1 MFALRDYRVLIGLI
15 VKLSGAEGWQSTM
28 KSISIL
34 NKKASFEFS
43 FLEKFVAGMVLS
55 GTEIK
60 SIRLGKANITDGFCV
75 IFNDEILVRNI
86 EISPYEKGTHYNHE
100 PKRDRKLLLKR
111 AEIRKLQNKMKD
123 QGLTIVPIKLFISDE
138 GWAKMEIALAKGKKL
153 FDKRQD
159 IKKRDTERETQR
171 KLK

>member
-1 MFALRDYRVLIGLI
+1 
-15 VKLSGAEGWQSTM
+15 M

>member
-1 MFALRDYRVLIGLI
+1 
-15 VKLSGAEGWQSTM
+15 M

-75 IFNDEILVRNI
+75 IHDGEILIRNM

-100 PKRDRKLLLKR
+100 PKRDRKLLLKKS
-111 AEIRKLQNKMKD
+111 EIRKLQNKMKD

-138 GWAKMEIALAKGKKL
+138 GWAKLEIALAKGKKL

>member
-1 MFALRDYRVLIGLI
+1 
-15 VKLSGAEGWQSTM
+15 M

-123 QGLTIVPIKLFISDE
+123 QGLTIVPIRLFISDE

>member
-1 MFALRDYRVLIGLI
+1 
-15 VKLSGAEGWQSTM
+15 M

-60 SIRLGKANITDGFCV
+60 SIRLGKTNITDGFCV

>member
-1 MFALRDYRVLIGLI
+1 
-15 VKLSGAEGWQSTM
+15 M

-75 IFNDEILVRNI
+75 IHDGEILVRNM

-100 PKRDRKLLLKR
+100 PKRDRKLLLKKS
-111 AEIRKLQNKMKD
+111 EIRKLQNKMKD
-123 QGLTIVPIKLFISDE
+123 QGLTIVPIKLFISEE
-138 GWAKMEIALAKGKKL
+138 GWAKLEIALAKGKKL

>member
-1 MFALRDYRVLIGLI
+1 
-15 VKLSGAEGWQSTM
+15 M

-100 PKRDRKLLLKR
+100 PKRDRKLLLKK

-123 QGLTIVPIKLFISDE
+123 QGLTIVPIRLFISDD
-138 GWAKMEIALAKGKKL
+138 GWAKLEIALAKGKKL

>member
-1 MFALRDYRVLIGLI
+1 
-15 VKLSGAEGWQSTM
+15 M
-28 KSISIL
+28 KSVDIR

-43 FLEKFVAGMVLS
+43 FLEKYVAGMVLT

-75 IFNDEILVRNI
+75 IDKGEMIVRNI
-86 EISPYEKGTHYNHE
+86 EISQYDKGTHYNHE
-100 PKRDRKLLLKR
+100 PKRDRKLLLKKS
-111 AEIRKLQNKMKD
+111 EIRKLGTKLKD
-123 QGLTIVPIKLFISDE
+123 QGLTIVPLRLFISEE
-138 GWAKMEIALAKGKKL
+138 GWAKLEIALAKGKKL

-159 IKKRDTERETQR
+159 LKKKDVERETQR

>member
-1 MFALRDYRVLIGLI
+1 
-15 VKLSGAEGWQSTM
+15 M

-43 FLEKFVAGMVLS
+43 FLEKFVAGLVLT

-75 IFNDEILVRNI
+75 IENGEIKVRNV
-86 EISPYEKGTHYNHE
+86 EIAQYEKGTHYNHE
-100 PKRDRKLLLKR
+100 PKRDRKLLLNKS
-111 AEIRKLQNKMKD
+111 EIRKLSGKLKD
-123 QGLTIVPIKLFISDE
+123 QGLTIIPLRLFISEE
-138 GWAKMEIALAKGKKL
+138 GWAKLEIALAKGKKL

-159 IKKRDTERETQR
+159 IKKKDIERETQR

>member
-1 MFALRDYRVLIGLI
+1 
-15 VKLSGAEGWQSTM
+15 M

-43 FLEKFVAGMVLS
+43 FLEKFVAGMVLT

-111 AEIRKLQNKMKD
+111 AETRKLQNKMKD

>member
-1 MFALRDYRVLIGLI
+1 
-15 VKLSGAEGWQSTM
+15 M

-43 FLEKFVAGMVLS
+43 FLEKYVAGMVLT

-75 IFNDEILVRNI
+75 IDNGEIILRNA
-86 EISPYEKGTHYNHE
+86 EISQYEKGTHYNHE
-100 PKRDRKLLLKR
+100 PKRDRKLLLKKS
-111 AEIRKLQNKMKD
+111 EIRKLQSKLKD
-123 QGLTIVPIKLFISDE
+123 QGLTIVPLKLFISDD
-138 GWAKMEIALAKGKKL
+138 GWAKVEIALAKGKKL

-159 IKKRDTERETQR
+159 IKKKDIERETQR
-171 KLK
+171 RLK

>member
-1 MFALRDYRVLIGLI
+1 
-15 VKLSGAEGWQSTM
+15 M

-43 FLEKFVAGMVLS
+43 FLEKFVAGMVLT